1 MFHKKRH
8 PNILPSVSW
17 EQHLLWLYL
26 KYTAYL
32 FKLHFLENRA
42 SYEKCSCVYIC
53 ALILGCKSPSVYYLK
68 IILSQRKSI
77 TSTSPNAIGFSVIR
91 HEVYWKSAF
100 LLHISEARFI
110 FQRFASTWL
119 AGCRFLLIVFEGGK
133 KKLVAACRENE
144 RNSREGSVSVKVCA
158 EQIVKISLPFQISS
172 APRPLSFNPEF

>member
-8 PNILPSVSW
+8 PNILLSVSW

-26 KYTAYL
+26 KYTVYH

-42 SYEKCSCVYIC
+42 SYEKFRCVYIC
-53 ALILGCKSPSVYYLK
+53 ALVLGCKSPSVYYLK

-119 AGCRFLLIVFEGGK
+119 SGCRFLLIVFEGKKK
-133 KKLVAACRENE
+133 KKLE
-144 RNSREGSVSVKVCA
+144 RNSREGSVERESVRRTNS
-158 EQIVKISLPFQISS
+158 EDSLPFQISS

>member
-1 MFHKKRH
+1 M
-8 PNILPSVSW
+8 
-17 EQHLLWLYL
+17 
-26 KYTAYL
+26 YL

-42 SYEKCSCVYIC
+42 SFEKCRCVYIC
-53 ALILGCKSPSVYYLK
+53 AFALGCKSPSVYYLK

-77 TSTSPNAIGFSVIR
+77 TSTSPNAIGSSVIR

-119 AGCRFLLIVFEGGK
+119 SGCRFLLIVFEGE
-133 KKLVAACRENE
+133 KKLVMARRETRETRE
-144 RNSREGSVSVKVCA
+144 REALSVKVCA